1 MVAVAGSVAL
11 GGCHLVACGG
21 QRAATATMRATRA
34 TANSDVNIDTD
45 IRVRV

>member
-11 GGCHLVACGG
+11 SGCHLVACGG
-21 QRAATATMRATRA
+21 RRAATATTRA
-34 TANSDVNIDTD
+34 TANSEVKIDTD

>member
-11 GGCHLVACGG
+11 SGCHLVACGG
-21 QRAATATMRATRA
+21 RRAATATRA
-34 TANSDVNIDTD
+34 TANSEVKIDTD